1 MVNIKEVD
9 LVYGET
15 SLHNTNC
22 ISDEVTSFLQVLLLK
37 AGSIN
42 MKRLEFEMRS
52 YLWLPTIINQG
63 NFNIT
68 STAEIVSVGGGLVI
82 PPGKLSRT
90 NIKTMVAV
98 EENRQK
104 DVLWII
110 VGSVIGGLI
119 ILAVLI
125 IVLWKVGFFKRKQP
139 PVDGTS

>member
-1 MVNIKEVD
+1 M
-9 LVYGET
+9 
-15 SLHNTNC
+15 
-22 ISDEVTSFLQVLLLK
+22 
-37 AGSIN
+37 
-42 MKRLEFEMRS
+42 
-52 YLWLPTIINQG
+52 
-63 NFNIT
+63 
-68 STAEIVSVGGGLVI
+68 I

>member
-1 MVNIKEVD
+1 VITNTD
-9 LVYGET
+9 LNMDCSDPEADCIEF
-15 SLHNTNC
+15 NC
-22 ISDEVTSFLQVLLLK
+22 TVLLLK

-68 STAEIVSVGGGLVI
+68 STAEIISVGGGLVI
-82 PPGKLSRT
+82 PPGSKTS
-90 NIKTMVAV
+90 IKTMVSV